1 MKECLSE
8 LAPVKAVVLKREAP
22 QKDYKLVN
30 DVPTCVGWLEMFT
43 IKSDFLDAQGR
54 NRKESTF
61 GVLGLTE
68 LGIDPAKCQII

>member
-8 LAPVKAVVLKREAP
+8 LAPIKPILKREAP

-30 DVPTCVGWLEMFT
+30 DIPTHVGWLEMYT
-43 IKSDFLDAQGR
+43 IQNDWYDAQGR
-54 NRKESTF
+54 NRKGSTF

-68 LGIDPAKCQII
+68 LGIDTAQCKIV